1 MIGTVLTV
9 ALVVLFFWDSVKAED
24 GITNDCTLLLKG
36 TGAVLVFVHHIA
48 GVTDGG
54 ILNRM
59 NFPAVSIF
67 FLLAGYGLMY
77 GVMNK
82 ERYIH
87 KIISEKIPV
96 IVVWSLFSALCA
108 VVFNL
113 LVGEPVSLRDILLC
127 FTGNRILNWFFT
139 ALIIHYLL
147 FALAAIASGESY
159 IKLLRLLSALTILYM
174 ILCRAFIQRT
184 SWYASSLAFPT
195 GAAIAYYYST
205 KKCVC
210 KSGGG
215 NRRLLLLGIA
225 FLITF
230 SCVFLEGNGFTDRI
244 FRLTC
249 QLISAEVFAVL
260 TLLLCVGRKSKGVLA
275 WCGKNSAQF
284 LFMQNISLYALRNNR
299 IWIDDNAL
307 FAIGII
313 AIQLFLV
320 LVSESMYEKLKNII
334 VRRKQQ

>member
-1 MIGTVLTV
+1 MIGTVLAV
-9 ALVVLFFWDSVKAED
+9 ALVVLFLWDSVKAED

-82 ERYIH
+82 EGYIH

-108 VVFNL
+108 VIFNL
-113 LVGEPVSLRDILLC
+113 LVGEPVSLRDVILC

-139 ALIIHYLL
+139 ALILHYLM
-147 FALAAIASGESY
+147 FALAAVDSGKNQ
-159 IKLLRLLSALTILYM
+159 IKLLRLLFALTILYM
-174 ILCRAFIQRT
+174 IVCRVFIQRT

-195 GAAIAYYYST
+195 GSAIAYYYLT

-215 NRRLLLLGIA
+215 QQKGAPTRNSFPDYLCLR
-225 FLITF
+225 F
-230 SCVFLEGNGFTDRI
+230 SW
-244 FRLTC
+244 
-249 QLISAEVFAVL
+249 
-260 TLLLCVGRKSKGVLA
+260 RK
-275 WCGKNSAQF
+275 W
-284 LFMQNISLYALRNNR
+284 LYRSN
-299 IWIDDNAL
+299 
-307 FAIGII
+307 FQIG
-313 AIQLFLV
+313 LPVDFC
-320 LVSESMYEKLKNII
+320 
-334 VRRKQQ
+334 